1 MEKIIIKPK
10 RLSGNVTI
18 PPSKSLGHRGIISAA
33 LSKGMSKVSNVQFSK
48 DIIATIEIM
57 KQLGAKIEINRDEL
71 VIDGTN
77 IFLNSSEQLQFQ
89 CNESGST
96 LRFLIPIAL
105 VKDGE
110 YIFHGKGKLASR
122 PLTSYYEIF
131 EEKGIQYN
139 TEEGGLP
146 LRVSG
151 SLKSG
156 TYRLRGD
163 ISSQFITGLLFAL
176 PLLKGNS
183 EIIVTTKLES
193 KGYIDLTLEVLKNF
207 GIEIENE
214 GYKVFKIKGSQN
226 FHPKDFII
234 EGDYSQGAFY
244 LVAGAIGCDIKC
256 EALRKDSLQG
266 DKVIIDILKRMG
278 CKFEETDEF
287 IKALPS
293 RLKGID
299 IDVSQCPDLVPI
311 LGVAASL
318 AEGTTKILNGK
329 RVRIKESD
337 RLFATASELNKIGGN
352 ITELEDGLVIEGISN
367 FKGGEVDSHN
377 DHRMVMALAMAATRA
392 KGNIIIN
399 DPMAIEKSYPN
410 FFEDYRKL
418 GGDISELDT
427 RYES

>member
-18 PPSKSLGHRGIISAA
+18 PPSKSLGHRGIISAS
-33 LSKGMSKVSNVQFSK
+33 LSKGISKITNVQFSK

-57 KQLGAKIEINRDEL
+57 KQLGAKIEINKDEL
-71 VIDGTN
+71 VIDGAN
-77 IFLNSSEQLQFQ
+77 IFLNTSEQLQFQ

-96 LRFLIPIAL
+96 LRFLIPISL
-105 VKDGE
+105 IKDGE
-110 YIFHGKGKLASR
+110 YIFHGKGKLVSR

-131 EEKGIQYN
+131 EEKGLQYH

-146 LRVSG
+146 LRISG

-156 TYRLRGD
+156 IYRLRGD

-183 EIIVTTKLES
+183 KIEVTTKLES
-193 KGYIDLTLEVLKNF
+193 KGYIDLTLEVLKSF
-207 GIEIENE
+207 GIKIENE
-214 GYKVFKIKGSQN
+214 AYKVFKVKGSQSYM
-226 FHPKDFII
+226 PGDFRI

-244 LVAGAIGCDIKC
+244 LVAGAIGSDIKC

-266 DKVIIDILKRMG
+266 DKVIIDILKKMG

-287 IKALPS
+287 IKSLPS

-299 IDVSQCPDLVPI
+299 IDVSECPDLVPI

-318 AEGTTKILNGK
+318 AEGTTNILNGK

-337 RLFATASELNKIGGN
+337 RLFATASELNKIGGR
-352 ITELEDGLVIEGISN
+352 IIELEDGLIIEGIEG

-377 DHRMVMALAMAATRA
+377 DHRMVMALAIAATRA
-392 KGNIIIN
+392 SGDIVIN

-410 FFEDYRKL
+410 FFEDYKKL
-418 GGDISELDT
+418 GGE
-427 RYES
+427 YE

>member
-10 RLSGNVTI
+10 RLSGSVTI
-18 PPSKSLGHRGIISAA
+18 PPSKSLGHRVIISAA
-33 LSKGMSKVSNVQFSK
+33 LSNGMSKVSNVQFSK
-48 DIIATIEIM
+48 DIIATINIM
-57 KQLGAKIEINRDEL
+57 KKLGAKIEINDNEL
-71 VIDGTN
+71 IIDGSD
-77 IFLNSSEQLQFQ
+77 IFSHTRELLQFQ

-105 VKDGE
+105 VKEGE
-110 YIFHGKGKLASR
+110 YAFHGKGKLISR

-131 EEKGIQYN
+131 EDKEIQYH

-146 LRVSG
+146 LKISG

-193 KGYIDLTLEVLKNF
+193 KGYIDLTLQVLKNF

-214 GYKVFKIKGSQN
+214 GYEVFKINGNQN
-226 FHPKDFII
+226 FQPKNFRI

-244 LVAGAIGCDIKC
+244 LVAGAIGSDVNC
-256 EALRKDSLQG
+256 EDLRKDSLQG
-266 DKVIIDILKRMG
+266 DKVIIDILKKMG

-299 IDVSQCPDLVPI
+299 IDVSECPDLVPI
-311 LGVAASL
+311 LGVVASL
-318 AEGTTKILNGK
+318 AEGTTRVLNGK
-329 RVRIKESD
+329 RVRLKESD

-352 ITELEDGLVIEGISN
+352 ITELEDGLVIEGINS
-367 FKGGEVDSHN
+367 FKSGEVDSHN

-418 GGDISELDT
+418 GGDISEFNT
-427 RYES
+427 RDEG